1 MNFRWYRTRGVRKGG
16 KDGAL
21 DFQYGC
27 DQEVMYVAVI
37 HPGDVWRYR
46 QWVGCFQ
53 SEDVRSGTTF
63 VCDCKG
69 ELMGVAPE
77 LKDVSSWQRGKKRV
91 GFGKESRISP
101 GSECD
106 KGYASRGKG

>member
-1 MNFRWYRTRGVRKGG
+1 MNFRWYRTRGVRKGC

-46 QWVGCFQ
+46 QCVGFFQ
-53 SEDVRSGTTF
+53 PEDVRAGSAC
-63 VCDCKG
+63 VCDCRG
-69 ELMGVAPE
+69 ELMGVAQE
-77 LKDVSSWQRGKKRV
+77 LKDVSSCQHEKKRV
-91 GFGKESRISP
+91 GFE
-101 GSECD
+101 
-106 KGYASRGKG
+106 KG